1 MMTEHVSPAPDEVPA
16 IEVVNLSKTYTRG
29 QQKFQAL
36 KDVTLDV
43 KQGEFFG
50 LLGPNGAG
58 KSTLI
63 SSLAGLIP
71 TDAGTIRFLG
81 KTPAE
86 DRRFTK
92 MAIGIVPQ
100 EITFDPFFTVWE
112 TLRLQSGFYG
122 LRKNNEWLDY
132 LLEKTGLT
140 EKKNEKVSRLS
151 GGMKR
156 RVLIA
161 QALVHRP
168 PIIVL
173 DEPTAGVDVDLR
185 RKLWEFMTELH
196 RDGHTIILTTHY
208 LEEAQALCSRI
219 ALLNHGEVV
228 TLDDMHSL
236 LSRFSEDRLKFRL
249 VSGDLPACGIAGL
262 TPLEKDYWSF
272 SYRTVDELRLALDA
286 MAARGVAI
294 DSLETGEANLEEVF
308 LQLTSR

>member
-1 MMTEHVSPAPDEVPA
+1 MSNNVSRTLEEVPA
-16 IEVVNLSKTYTRG
+16 IEVDNLSKVYTRG

-36 KDVTLDV
+36 DGVTLDV

-71 TDAGTIRFLG
+71 TDGGTIRFLG
-81 KTPAE
+81 KTSEE
-86 DRRFTK
+86 DRRFCK
-92 MAIGIVPQ
+92 MSIGIVPQ
-100 EITFDPFFTVWE
+100 EITFDPFFSVWE

-122 LRKNNEWLDY
+122 LRNNNEWLEY

-173 DEPTAGVDVDLR
+173 DEPTAGVDVELR
-185 RKLWEFMTELH
+185 RRLWDFMTELH

-219 ALLNHGEVV
+219 ALLNHGRVV

-236 LSRFSEDRLKFRL
+236 LSRFSQDRLKFRL
-249 VSGDLPACGIAGL
+249 VSGDLAACGIEGL
-262 TPLEKDYWSF
+262 TPLENGYWSF
-272 SYRTVDELRLALDA
+272 SYRTIDELRRALDL
-286 MAARGVAI
+286 MAEKKVVI
-294 DSLETGEANLEEVF
+294 DSLETGQANLEEVF
-308 LQLTSR
+308 LQLTTN